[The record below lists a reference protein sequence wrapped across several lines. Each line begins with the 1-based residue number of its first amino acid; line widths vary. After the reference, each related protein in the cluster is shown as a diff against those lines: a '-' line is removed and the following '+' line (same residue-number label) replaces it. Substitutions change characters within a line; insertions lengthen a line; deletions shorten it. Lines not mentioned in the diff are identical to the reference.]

1 MSASAN
7 KIRGGTICDKD
18 DLPFWDFTY
27 LLHLHGIPLCVCPG
41 AATLP
46 AGQVLVGVG
55 ETVEIFVGLALA
67 LTLALAYW
75 VSSNPSPEMQYDTE
89 TWRPVQL

>member
-7 KIRGGTICDKD
+7 KIRGVANCDKD
-18 DLPFWDFTY
+18 DLPIRDFTY

-41 AATLP
+41 AVTLP

-55 ETVEIFVGLALA
+55 EAVEICVGLALA
-67 LTLALAYW
+67 LALAYS
-75 VSSNPSPEMQYDTE
+75 VSSNPSPETQYDTE
-89 TWRPVQL
+89 TWRPVQF